1 MKKRLVIATILCGLV
16 QLHAALTLK
25 EIRTASNNV
34 LVVFFNGTSIS
45 ANAVDITDISQWK
58 VNGEAATAISRYV
71 MQANACDYHIY
82 LTVPQLV
89 NGTTYNIG
97 TPYGDT
103 SIVFDDHKIFCE
115 SIKTNQAAYSALCK
129 SNYANFA
136 IWLGDGGNRQISGA
150 LPAYEVFEV
159 YTNKVV
165 AQGTL
170 AQVGEDKT
178 SGDFVYKIDLSSVP
192 QGGPYKIAIAGY
204 GCSHPFGVGGDF
216 SRRLAHIMFRGQYY
230 QRCGCPI
237 REPYG
242 WNLRQSACHTH
253 VYDVD
258 GPIGE
263 ANIVV
268 AGSEPTM
275 TVFGGYHDAGDT
287 DRRAYHIANPVINL
301 MLYEAFPNLFVDD
314 QFNIPDK
321 FDENFNILGKGN
333 GIPDIIDEAEW
344 GTLIWEYLQNED
356 GSIHFGTETK
366 GYADAAPYDVKDK
379 HLYGTVKI
387 DDRPAAVAP
396 GLFLHLARLLK
407 PYSEA
412 RAQQLVERA
421 RRTFDYISTKKWAK
435 PEKLY
440 YYIQKYLYDGD
451 EAAHEQVK
459 SLADSGAVKNF
470 PLCVTVT
477 PGYSL
482 NNSAF
487 DNPGYV
493 VSYMVEKTRA
503 TDPEVIA
510 KFTSALKE
518 GADSNIVEL
527 KKYAYP
533 VGNNPVG
540 TSWGHNARQSSY
552 ACAPLL
558 YWRFSGEQ
566 TYFDA
571 ACNLM
576 NYNLGLNPL
585 GISYVTGLGF
595 HQVHNPHDRQSWYTK
610 SEDWGVPVPGITVF
624 GPGVSPTG
632 TTVPALTAL
641 PVERQFA
648 DNQNCYSMTEF
659 TIFETMT
666 HYSMYTVLAGGGKW
680 DETNDPYASQQS
692 AIKREREKV
701 RVNPGSLLSANLRN
715 GKLVITLNL
724 MSKERIRG
732 SLFTLN
738 GAVLSEFDLGIAGPG
753 ISTFQL
759 PIDKMGKL
767 GMNVVFCRIH
777 SGKSSLAGKVLIRE

>member
-1 MKKRLVIATILCGLV
+1 MKKRLVIAAILCGLV
-16 QLHAALTLK
+16 QLQAALTIR

-34 LVVFFNGTSIS
+34 LVVFFGNTNIN
-45 ANAVDITDISQWK
+45 ANAVNTSDISQWK
-58 VNGEAATAISRYV
+58 VNGEPVTAINKYI
-71 MQANACDYHIY
+71 MQADLCDYHIY

-89 NGTTYNIG
+89 NGTTYKIE
-97 TPYGDT
+97 TPHGDT
-103 SIVFDDHKIFCE
+103 TIVFDDHKIFCE

-136 IWLGDGGNRQISGA
+136 IWLGDGGSRQISGN
-150 LPAYEVFEV
+150 LPTYEVFEV
-159 YTNKVV
+159 YTEKVV

-170 AQVGEDKT
+170 TVSGEELT
-178 SGDFVYKIDLSSVP
+178 AGDFVYRIDLSSVP
-192 QGGPYKIAIAGY
+192 EGGPYKIAIDGY
-204 GCSHPFGVGGDF
+204 GSSYPFGVGGDF

-237 REPYG
+237 HEPYG
-242 WNLRQSACHTH
+242 WDIRQKACHTL

-268 AGSEPTM
+268 TGDEPTM

-301 MLYEAFPNLFVDD
+301 MLYEAFPDLFVDD

-344 GTLIWEYLQNED
+344 GTLVWEYLQNED

-366 GYADAAPYDVKDK
+366 GYAEGAPYDVEDK
-379 HLYGTVKI
+379 HRYGTVKT
-387 DDRPAAVAP
+387 DDRPASVAP

-407 PYSEA
+407 PYNEA
-412 RAQQLVERA
+412 RAEQLAERA
-421 RRTFDYISTKKWAK
+421 QRTFNYISTRTWAD

-451 EAAHEQVK
+451 EAAHAQVK
-459 SLADSGAVKNF
+459 ALANAVENY
-470 PLCVTVT
+470 PDYVIGTL
-477 PGYSL
+477 GYSL

-487 DNPGYV
+487 DNPGYI
-493 VSYMVEKTRA
+493 VSYMVEKTR
-503 TDPEVIA
+503 TTEPEVIA
-510 KFTSALKE
+510 VFTNALKA
-518 GADSNIVEL
+518 GADANIAEL
-527 KKYAYP
+527 KKYKYP
-533 VGNNPVG
+533 VGNNPNG
-540 TSWGHNARQSSY
+540 TAWGHNVRQPSY

-566 TYFDA
+566 SYFDA
-571 ACNLM
+571 ACNLID
-576 NYNLGLNPL
+576 YNLGLNPL

-595 HQVHNPHDRQSWYTK
+595 HQVHNPHDRQSWYTRYE
-610 SEDWGVPVPGITVF
+610 SWGAPVPGITVF

-632 TTVPALTAL
+632 TTVPALTVL
-641 PVERQFA
+641 PKQRQFA

-680 DETNDPYASQQS
+680 DESNDPFASQQI
-692 AIKREREKV
+692 AVKRDRVKV
-701 RVNPGSLLSANLRN
+701 KVNPGTLLSANLRN

-732 SLFTLN
+732 TLFTLN
-738 GAVLSEFDLGIAGPG
+738 GAVLSEFDLGVAGPG
-753 ISTFQL
+753 LSTFHL
-759 PIDKMGKL
+759 PVDKMGKF
-767 GMNVVFCRIH
+767 GTNVVFCRIQ
-777 SGKSSLAGKVLIRE
+777 SGKTSVAGKVFVGE